1 MTTIMINK
9 STIQFKTRSSHLIID
24 IEIDIDKEI
33 GETPKIVTELKAKG
47 IVIKYIDCGEKL
59 AKFISKCVSNNF
71 KNSIFI
77 LSIKYM

>member
-1 MTTIMINK
+1 MSTIMINK
-9 STIQFKTRSSHLIID
+9 STIQFKTGNRTYLI
-24 IEIDIDKEI
+24 IDIDKEI

-59 AKFISKCVSNNF
+59 AKFVSKCVSNNF

>member
-1 MTTIMINK
+1 MSTIMINK
-9 STIQFKTRSSHLIID
+9 STIQFKTGNRTCL
-24 IEIDIDKEI
+24 IDIDKEI

-59 AKFISKCVSNNF
+59 AKFVSKCVSNNF